1 VSLLLGLSEG
11 CAEET
16 DNSYGRL
23 PLHAKSRRT
32 DTTALDHSEKPR
44 LYVLLFIKLTADDT
58 ILDYQFPELNET
70 YIIPASPSPNQDPEL
85 SHHSLLDLQP
95 LPQFSDRRLPLV
107 YNFKLSQATAL
118 TDHQDPITGEVRQR
132 YYNTARHIGFS
143 PITVGHMNPNIPM
156 EPEAKVRARMPKL
169 NQAILEKMRYVSCSR
184 VRRLD

>member
-1 VSLLLGLSEG
+1 MIAMADFHYTPNPDGPTQQLLTTLKNLDCMS
-11 CAEET
+11 
-16 DNSYGRL
+16 RPL
-23 PLHAKSRRT
+23 PL
-32 DTTALDHSEKPR
+32 
-44 LYVLLFIKLTADDT
+44 LTPDDT
-58 ILDYQFPELNET
+58 ILEYQFPELNET
-70 YIIPASPSPNQDPEL
+70 YTIPASPSPNQDPEL

-156 EPEAKVRARMPKL
+156 GPEAKVKARMPKL
-169 NQAILEKMRYVSCSR
+169 NQAILEKMRNVNTLAISCG
-184 VRRLD
+184 

>member
-1 VSLLLGLSEG
+1 VSDPLLRTSEVTG
-11 CAEET
+11 E
-16 DNSYGRL
+16 RL
-23 PLHAKSRRT
+23 MIAMADFHYTPNPDGPTQQLLTTLKNLDCMSR
-32 DTTALDHSEKPR
+32 
-44 LYVLLFIKLTADDT
+44 LLRQLIPDDT

-70 YIIPASPSPNQDPEL
+70 YTIPA
-85 SHHSLLDLQP
+85 DLQP

-169 NQAILEKMRYVSCSR
+169 NQAILEKMRLVSSLR
-184 VRRLD
+184 IQE